1 MVFGLV
7 VLSLFV
13 GSNWPIQNNSF
24 CAKQQP
30 SVIDGYLEFKIARGR
45 IADPFLT
52 CPSPYLHLSRFG
64 VIPKNNQPGKWQLIL
79 DHFPLYDTVSVMA

>member
-24 CAKQQP
+24 CANQQS
-30 SVIDGYLEFKIARGR
+30 SVLDGYLETTIARGR
-45 IADPFLT
+45 IADPFL
-52 CPSPYLHLSRFG
+52 SPYLHLSRFG
-64 VIPKNNQPGKWQLIL
+64 VIPKNNQPGVTSSNVL
-79 DHFPLYDTVSVMA
+79 SGG